1 MRAYKLLPFVLAA
14 VLLPLSGVS
23 SAAFSLYTDLVSFD
37 AATDTV
43 VVEDY
48 EGVTPKGTA
57 LASFTSNGIIYTGL
71 QDPTIVMPNV
81 WVAPA
86 GYTNFGIPGPTTS
99 AILVS
104 NGYEF
109 FEIDLAAWMPTAIG
123 FDVYLNNDGAVTTKY
138 YDSDDNLLY
147 TIFDLRDSTSIH
159 FLGILSDEPI
169 ARMTWESAVVQ
180 GQQVNTGL
188 DNLRLGTATVP
199 APGAILLGTLGTGL
213 VGWLRRRRAL

>member
-23 SAAFSLYTDLVSFD
+23 SAAFNFYTDAVSFD

-43 VVEDY
+43 LVEDY

-57 LASFTSNGIIYTGL
+57 LASFTSNGITYTGL

-86 GYTNFGIPGPTTS
+86 GYTNFGIPGATTS

-104 NGYEF
+104 TGYEY
-109 FEIDLAAWMPTAIG
+109 FEIDLSAWSPTAIG
-123 FDVYLNNDGAVTTKY
+123 FDVYLNNDGPVTTRY
-138 YDSDDNLLY
+138 YDSDDNLLFFIEDY
-147 TIFDLRDSTSIH
+147 RISTSIR
-159 FLGILSDEPI
+159 FLGVLCDEPI
-169 ARMTWESAVVQ
+169 ARMTWESAVVR

-188 DNLRLGTATVP
+188 DNLRLGQATIP

-213 VGWLRRRRAL
+213 VGWLRRRRSL